1 MKVRPKMVLC
11 FSLIFVVAFVTSS
24 YLAHITIESSLLGSG
39 LSKMQTASVLNK
51 VGTSVG
57 IASIAI
63 GTVAILA
70 MFWVSSRI
78 AFPIRQLD
86 SKLKSQHV
94 GRKLRKI
101 EIKRNSIDQDDEI
114 NEVIYT
120 INSMINQINALEEE
134 TDNSLAIITHE
145 LKTPLASILG
155 FSQLLQKPEKMGEI
169 TPKQEKALK
178 IINRNVSNL
187 KVMITDILE
196 YHKLNL
202 DKMVF
207 LYTYVDV
214 ANLLEKL
221 IINHQI
227 YMHEK
232 QIEFLY
238 SISEKIFTKTDRER
252 IELVFNHLIL
262 NAVDFVPQKEGKIEI
277 GAKIKDGEIIF
288 YVRDNG
294 KGIPIEIQEELFEK
308 ALPDKTISR
317 IHGGTGLGLAICKGI
332 INGLGGKIWAISGPS
347 KGTVFYFT
355 IPQVGENE
363 KIG

>member
-1 MKVRPKMVLC
+1 MKVRPKIIIC
-11 FSLIFVVAFVTSS
+11 FSAIFVAAFVLSS
-24 YLAHITIESSLLGSG
+24 YLAHITIESSLLSSG
-39 LSKMQTASVLNK
+39 LSNMQTASVLNE
-51 VGTSVG
+51 VGTSIG
-57 IASIAI
+57 IVSAVI
-63 GTVAILA
+63 GIIVILT

-94 GRKLRKI
+94 GQKLRNI
-101 EIKRNSIDQDDEI
+101 EIKRNSIDRDDEI
-114 NEVIYT
+114 SEVIYT
-120 INSMINQINALEEE
+120 INSMINQINELEEK
-134 TDNSLAIITHE
+134 TDDSLAIVTHE

-155 FSQLLQKPEKMGEI
+155 FSQLLQKPEKMGQI
-169 TPKQEKALK
+169 TPKQEKVLK

-202 DKMVF
+202 EKMIF
-207 LYTYVDV
+207 AYTYVDV
-214 ANLLEKL
+214 TKLLEKL
-221 IINHQI
+221 ITSHQK
-227 YMHEK
+227 YMHAK

-252 IELVFNHLIL
+252 IALVFNHLIL

-288 YVRDNG
+288 YVKDNG

-332 INGLGGKIWAISGPS
+332 IRGLGGKIWAISGQG

-355 IPQVGENE
+355 IPKVGENE
-363 KIG
+363 KIE